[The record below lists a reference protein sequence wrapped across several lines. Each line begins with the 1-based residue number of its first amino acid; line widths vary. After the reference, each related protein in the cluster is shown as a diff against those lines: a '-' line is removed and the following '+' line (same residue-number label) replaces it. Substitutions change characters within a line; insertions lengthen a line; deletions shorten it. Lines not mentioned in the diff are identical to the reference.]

1 MVYYINFRKRK
12 DTIMTNLQITK
23 TDKNLAEIIAEDLSN
38 DMTIVLCTQITKNE
52 EIVKSITLSKA
63 KIDEGID
70 FKDYSKNNWADIA
83 NAMNDLSKKN
93 LYIAN
98 LNEMSVESVI
108 AKCKKND
115 LKIKNILIDDIEN
128 LISNDN
134 YKKLKSFF
142 IETGARIIACNC

>member
-1 MVYYINFRKRK
+1 
-12 DTIMTNLQITK
+12 MTNLQITK

-98 LNEMSVESVI
+98 LNKMSVESVV

>member
-1 MVYYINFRKRK
+1 
-12 DTIMTNLQITK
+12 MTNLQITK

-142 IETGARIIACNC
+142 IETGAKVIACNNC

>member
-1 MVYYINFRKRK
+1 
-12 DTIMTNLQITK
+12 MTNLQITK

-108 AKCKKND
+108 AKCKNND
-115 LKIKNILIDDIEN
+115 LKIKNILIDDIEK
-128 LISNDN
+128 LVSNDD
-134 YKKLKSFF
+134 YKKLESFF
-142 IETGARIIACNC
+142 IETEARIIACNC

>member
-1 MVYYINFRKRK
+1 
-12 DTIMTNLQITK
+12 MTNLQITK

-98 LNEMSVESVI
+98 LNKMSIESVI
-108 AKCKKND
+108 D
-115 LKIKNILIDDIEN
+115 R
-128 LISNDN
+128 
-134 YKKLKSFF
+134 KSVV
-142 IETGARIIACNC
+142 